1 MAFIIFPIHFCLQ
14 VLNLALWA
22 MLVVTFGILK
32 WILPFKVV
40 ALPLSRL
47 LTWFMSCFG
56 HFSVALIK
64 LFNNVEWD
72 YQVDGELNK
81 ESWYLI
87 IANHLSYVD
96 IILMIEFAAKR
107 IPSPKF
113 FLKQELIWL
122 PFVGIACW
130 ALEMPFMK
138 RYSRE
143 YLEKHP
149 HLKGKDIETTR
160 KHCEKYKEVPTTVI
174 NFVEGTRFTASKHKL
189 KKSPFQYLLPPKA
202 GGIAFTFA
210 TMGDLF
216 TNVLDVTIQYPEN
229 QGIVMMDMLAGRLKK
244 VVFHIE
250 LLPVSKEFVGDYF
263 NDDNFKASFQ
273 EHLNT
278 RWQIKDQKITA
289 IRGASK
295 RGKNITE

>member
-1 MAFIIFPIHFCLQ
+1 MAVIIFPIHFCLQ

-22 MLVVTFGILK
+22 LLVVTFGLIK
-32 WILPFKVV
+32 WCIPIHSFK
-40 ALPLSRL
+40 LLLSKL
-47 LTWFMSCFG
+47 LTWYMSMFG

-72 YQVDGELNK
+72 YRVDGQLSK

-87 IANHLSYVD
+87 IANHLSYLD

-122 PFVGIACW
+122 PFVGIAAW

-143 YLEKHP
+143 FVEKNP

-160 KHCEKYKEVPTTVI
+160 KHCEKYKTVPTSVI
-174 NFVEGTRFTASKHKL
+174 NFVEGTRFTVKKHDL
-189 KKSPFQYLLPPKA
+189 KKSPYQHLLPPKA
-202 GGIAFTFA
+202 GGIAFTLA
-210 TMGDLF
+210 AMGDLF

-229 QGIVMMDMLAGRLKK
+229 EGVVMMDMLAGRLKK
-244 VVFHIE
+244 VVFHVEI
-250 LLPVSKEFVGDYF
+250 LPVSQEFIGDYF
-263 NDDNFKASFQ
+263 NDPQFKANFQ
-273 EHLNT
+273 LHLNK
-278 RWQIKDQKITA
+278 RWQEKDNKITA
-289 IRGASK
+289 IKEA
-295 RGKNITE
+295 